1 MLLVYKMFQCEPCG
15 YASPNRKDYK
25 RHMNSVKHINNTSHS
40 IDDIPKY
47 ECSVCG
53 KVYQSRAGL
62 WKHRTKYQCAINVG
76 QQSGHLDTS
85 TETNNTQD
93 LISVL
98 KTHAEHQDKV
108 ISDQQGLLKEQQG
121 QLKQMFE
128 LLSKA
133 INTNTH
139 VTMTNSNNNNNIT
152 NNVNV
157 FLQQRKET
165 AIDWIQFVKGLK
177 VPMEITESSEEKY
190 ASVFIYNLGTLNP
203 EEYPIYCKD
212 KKRMQFVMMVNNE
225 WQNGDEKNMEPMFDN
240 IQGKH
245 MLNNVKWEKDN
256 TNWDLD
262 DNISVEHMTALKQ
275 IMEGVTNQLSKHK
288 SINIL
293 SDAVNIK
300 DAMLAA

>member
-1 MLLVYKMFQCEPCG
+1 MFKCEPCG

-245 MLNNVKWEKDN
+245 MLNNGKWEKDN